1 MTKSQ
6 LSIKEQIWKLELELE
21 KMHLNKAKGSGQH
34 DQMHDECI
42 QEMKDMINLMK
53 QEFKK
58 ACLL

>member
-6 LSIKEQIWKLELELE
+6 LSISEQIWKLELELK
-21 KMHLNKAKGSGQH
+21 KMHLNKEKGSGQH

-42 QEMKDMINLMK
+42 EEMREMIRVMK